1 MYRKMEVSLSKDL
14 RKKYGIRS
22 FPVIKGDVVKVISGS
37 KRGEGGKVAEVD
49 HAAGLVVVEGIT
61 IAKADGKQKGF
72 GIQPEKLQITHL
84 DLSRGD
90 RFDKIKS
97 LAARKNIV
105 VETPEPE
112 PAETKQEEKAEPEE
126 TGEEPV
132 AEEKAE
138 VDEDDKQN

>member
-22 FPVIKGDVVKVISGS
+22 FPVIMGDVVKVISGS
-37 KRGEGGKVAEVD
+37 RKGEGGKVAEVD
-49 HAAGLVVVEGIT
+49 HASGLVVVEGIT
-61 IAKADGKQKGF
+61 IARADGKQKGF

-105 VETPEPE
+105 VEKPEPE
-112 PAETKQEEKAEPEE
+112 PEPRKEE
-126 TGEEPV
+126 TAEAQEAKEEAV
-132 AEEKAE
+132 AEEKTE
-138 VDEDDKQN
+138 VDDNDKQN

>member
-37 KRGEGGKVAEVD
+37 KKGEGGKVAEVD
-49 HAAGLVVVEGIT
+49 HVSGLVVVEGIT

-105 VETPEPE
+105 VEKPEPE
-112 PAETKQEEKAEPEE
+112 PEPKKEEAAEAQETKEE
-126 TGEEPV
+126 TV
-132 AEEKAE
+132 AEEKTE
-138 VDEDDKQN
+138 VEDNDKQN

>member
-37 KRGEGGKVAEVD
+37 KKGEGGKVAEVD
-49 HAAGLVVVEGIT
+49 HASGLVVVEGIT

-90 RFDKIKS
+90 RFDKIKT

-105 VETPEPE
+105 VEKPEPE
-112 PAETKQEEKAEPEE
+112 PEPKQEEKAETQKEQE
-126 TGEEPV
+126 APV
-132 AEEKAE
+132 AEEKSE
-138 VDEDDKQN
+138 VEEDDKQN

>member
-37 KRGEGGKVAEVD
+37 KKGEGGKVAEVD
-49 HAAGLVVVEGIT
+49 HASGLVVVEGIT

-105 VETPEPE
+105 VEKPEPE
-112 PAETKQEEKAEPEE
+112 PEPKKEEAAEAQETKEE
-126 TGEEPV
+126 TV
-132 AEEKAE
+132 AEEKTE
-138 VDEDDKQN
+138 VEDNDKQN